1 MCRFIIRCT
10 FVIRQIRDGKGIDD
24 ITVFYCLGSMRSDVK

>member
-1 MCRFIIRCT
+1 MCRFIMRCT

-24 ITVFYCLGSMRSDVK
+24 ITVFCFLGSMRSDVE